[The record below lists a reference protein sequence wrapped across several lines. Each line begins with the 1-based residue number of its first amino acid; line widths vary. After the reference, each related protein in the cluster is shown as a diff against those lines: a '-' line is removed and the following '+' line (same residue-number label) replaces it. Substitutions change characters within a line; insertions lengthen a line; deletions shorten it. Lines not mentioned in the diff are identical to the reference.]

1 MVTQNNGKEVVS
13 WADKVQRLRDTIDK
27 NREKIFSGSSADVD
41 QEQYVGL
48 FFQAI
53 AKNPRLM
60 DCTITSLIMGLTDS
74 ATLGLPINSIE
85 GDGYLVPRPRSFKQN
100 GDWVKVW
107 EAQFQ
112 AGYLGKLKL
121 AYESSLVAGITV
133 EAVRDGDVFKVRLG
147 TTQEIEHEPKGGSV
161 ITGIYAVMWLT
172 SGCRRCVYWTTEQIQ
187 EHAKAFVDSKTLDS
201 SKSAWTTNWRSMAC
215 KTVLLNL
222 LKYAPVSD
230 RARRV
235 MQSEEY
241 ADAGV
246 EVSRPTLRSGDT
258 MPPTDLDGL
267 AEPDDSGFAGEPT
280 EEELRAAG
288 LLNA

>member
-1 MVTQNNGKEVVS
+1 MVTQNSDNKNS
-13 WADKVQRLRDTIDK
+13 WAERIQRLRDAIDQ
-27 NREKIFSGSSADVD
+27 NREKIFSGASADVD

-53 AKNPRLM
+53 AKNPTLAQ
-60 DCTITSLIMGLTDS
+60 CSLASLIMGLTDS

-85 GDGYLVPRPRSFKQN
+85 GDGYLVPRSRNVKNN
-100 GDWVKVW
+100 GEWQKVW

-121 AYESSLVAGITV
+121 AYESPLVAGITV
-133 EAVRDGDVFKVRLG
+133 EAVRDGDNFKIQLG
-147 TTQEIEHEPKGGSV
+147 TTQEVSHEPKGGSA

-187 EHAKAFVDSKTLDS
+187 EHAKAFVDSKSLDNA
-201 SKSAWTTNWRSMAC
+201 KSAWKTNWRSMAC

-246 EVSRPTLRSGDT
+246 EVARPTFRSGDT
-258 MPPTDLDGL
+258 MPSGDLDKL
-267 AEPDDSGFAGEPT
+267 AEPDESGFAGEPT
-280 EEELRAAG
+280 EEELRSAG
-288 LLNA
+288 LTVDN

>member
-1 MVTQNNGKEVVS
+1 MVTQTNGKNS
-13 WADKVQRLRDTIDK
+13 WAERIQRLRETIDQ
-27 NREKIFSGSSADVD
+27 NREKIFSGSSSDVD

-53 AKNPRLM
+53 AKQPKLIE
-60 DCTITSLIMGLTDS
+60 CTVASLLMGLTDS
-74 ATLGLPINSIE
+74 ATLGLPINSIG
-85 GDGYLVPRPRSFKQN
+85 GDGYLVPRPRNVKQ
-100 GDWVKVW
+100 GDNWTKVW

-121 AYESSLVAGITV
+121 AYESPLVAGITV
-133 EAVRDGDVFKVRLG
+133 EAVCDGDVFSVKLG
-147 TTQEIEHEPKGGSV
+147 TTQEIEHEPRGGSV
-161 ITGIYAVMWLT
+161 ITGIYGVIWLT
-172 SGCRRCVYWTTEQIQ
+172 SGKRRCVYWTTERIQ
-187 EHAKAFVDSKTLDS
+187 EHAKAFVDSKTLDNL
-201 SKSAWTTNWRSMAC
+201 KSAWKTNWRAQAC

-246 EVSRPTLRSGDT
+246 EIALPGLRSGDT
-258 MPPTDLDGL
+258 APTEDLDAL
-267 AEPDDSGFAGEPT
+267 SEPDDSGFVGPPSEADLARDG
-280 EEELRAAG
+280 A
-288 LLNA
+288 LNA

>member
-1 MVTQNNGKEVVS
+1 MVTQTNGKSS
-13 WADKVQRLRDTIDK
+13 WAERIQRLRETIDQ
-27 NREKIFSGSSADVD
+27 NREKIFSGSSSDVD

-53 AKNPRLM
+53 AKQPKLL
-60 DCTITSLIMGLTDS
+60 DCTIASLIMGLTDS
-74 ATLGLPINSIE
+74 ATLGLPINSME
-85 GDGYLVPRPRSFKQN
+85 GDGYLVPRSRSVKN
-100 GDWVKVW
+100 GNEWQKIN

-121 AYESSLVAGITV
+121 AYESPLVAGITV
-133 EAVRDGDVFKVRLG
+133 EAVREGDNFKIQLG
-147 TTQEIEHEPKGGSV
+147 TTQEVTHEPKGGSV

-201 SKSAWTTNWRSMAC
+201 SKSAWKTNWRSMAC

-246 EVSRPTLRSGDT
+246 EIARPGLRSGDT
-258 MPPTDLDGL
+258 APTEDLDAL
-267 AEPDDSGFAGEPT
+267 AESDDTGFAGPPS
-280 EEELRAAG
+280 EEEQRKEG